1 MCKSNKESFH
11 VLSYNSL
18 DPSAV
23 LDGWSRK
30 FKLRKLGSEKVTY
43 VASELYLFTAYKGHY
58 IVKILLN

>member
-30 FKLRKLGSEKVTY
+30 FKLRKLGLEKVTY
-43 VASELYLFTAYKGHY
+43 VASELYLFTAYKVH
-58 IVKILLN
+58 